1 MLYPSIGGGV
11 VKPIWIPRN
20 EWKVLENMSNEK
32 SLLFDFRKLLIYSTS
47 ADVADS
53 AEVAATK
60 WQTLKAF

>member
-1 MLYPSIGGGV
+1 MNSPKRV
-11 VKPIWIPRN
+11 D
-20 EWKVLENMSNEK
+20 WKVLENMSNEK